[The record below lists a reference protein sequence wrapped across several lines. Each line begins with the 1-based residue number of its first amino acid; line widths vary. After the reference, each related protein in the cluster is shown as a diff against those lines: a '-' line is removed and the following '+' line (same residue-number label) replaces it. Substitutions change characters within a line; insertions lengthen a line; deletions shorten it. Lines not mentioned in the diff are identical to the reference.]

1 MLNAGETA
9 NSARLFV
16 LKLNVEFFKDST
28 FDLID
33 NDIYKQ

>member
-1 MLNAGETA
+1 MLNAAGTA

-16 LKLNVEFFKDST
+16 LKLNVEFFQNST

-33 NDIYKQ
+33 TGIYEQ